1 MKRWLVFLVF
11 LAAGSWMYWPEPV
24 RTYPPGVLVAVDPL
38 QAQATQ
44 GQTWKKGDYTFTPLA
59 EFDITARVLSKERY
73 RFDREAELAPIDFA
87 LGWGPMSDQAVL
99 DKITIS
105 QSGRWYHWQ
114 VREFPIP
121 QSEIESHSG
130 NMHMI
135 PATDQIR
142 EKLFAARRGDI
153 VHINGYL
160 VRVDAPDGWRWV
172 SSTSRTDTS
181 GGSCEVV
188 WVNEMRVE

>member
-1 MKRWLVFLVF
+1 MKRWIVFLVIAGT
-11 LAAGSWMYWPEPV
+11 LAWNYWPEPA
-24 RTYPPGVLVAVDPL
+24 RTYAPGVLVARDPIQT
-38 QAQATQ
+38 QANQ
-44 GQTWKKGDYTFTPLA
+44 GQKWQKGNYTFTPLA
-59 EFDITARVLSKERY
+59 EFDITARILSKERY

-87 LGWGPMSDQAVL
+87 MGWGPMSDQAVL

-105 QSGRWYHWQ
+105 QSGRWYHWR

-135 PATDQIR
+135 PATDLIR
-142 EKLFAARRGDI
+142 KKLLAVRTGDI
-153 VHINGYL
+153 VHISGYL
-160 VRVDAPDGWRWV
+160 VRVDAADGWHWV
-172 SSTSRTDTS
+172 SSTSRKDTG

-188 WVNEMRVE
+188 WVNEISVE